1 MKKIFL
7 LLLLSNMAWAQAKK
21 SGIQFRTSPVAAVFQ
36 EARKAGKP
44 VFVEIYSP
52 TCHVCESFIPT
63 LADTRVGKFY
73 NEKFVSTKL
82 DIAQPSTQAFLTKNR
97 LFVPSLPLFLYFDP
111 QQNLIHFAMSNNST
125 DEVIRHGTNALT
137 PQSRSQ
143 AMKSRFQQGER
154 AANFLIDYAMFSRVT
169 KDTVANMAAMNEY
182 AKQQSPATF
191 ANQTNWLALQKLVL
205 DYENP
210 MFQYMLGH
218 LDAYRKAY
226 GAEPTQQVAENIL
239 MSSLYSGRGAQF
251 PPQKILQIRQDLTKI
266 GIDPK
271 VAANRTLLPEVNAY
285 FRTNQTAKA
294 VERMDNQ
301 VNSNQLSVPE
311 YLYISR
317 LFNRSSP
324 DASDAPAVAKWLN
337 KGLSLKPTPKEQ
349 ADLYF
354 ELAEAYRRGGKVTD
368 AQKAAQKSMELAQT
382 SRLDTKRNVQQI
394 GKLK

>member
-1 MKKIFL
+1 
-7 LLLLSNMAWAQAKK
+7 
-21 SGIQFRTSPVAAVFQ
+21 
-36 EARKAGKP
+36 
-44 VFVEIYSP
+44 
-52 TCHVCESFIPT
+52 
-63 LADTRVGKFY
+63 
-73 NEKFVSTKL
+73 
-82 DIAQPSTQAFLTKNR
+82 
-97 LFVPSLPLFLYFDP
+97 
-111 QQNLIHFAMSNNST
+111 
-125 DEVIRHGTNALT
+125 
-137 PQSRSQ
+137 
-143 AMKSRFQQGER
+143 
-154 AANFLIDYAMFSRVT
+154 
-169 KDTVANMAAMNEY
+169 
-182 AKQQSPATF
+182 
-191 ANQTNWLALQKLVL
+191 
-205 DYENP
+205 
-210 MFQYMLGH
+210 MLGH

-251 PPQKILQIRQDLTKI
+251 PPQKILQIRQELTKI

-311 YLYISR
+311 YLYIAR

-324 DASDAPAVAKWLN
+324 DASDAQTVAKWIN
-337 KGLSLKPTPKEQ
+337 KGLTLKSTPKEQ

-354 ELAEAYRRGGKVTD
+354 ELAEAYRRGGKVAD

-382 SRLDTKRNVQQI
+382 SRLDTRRNVQQM